1 MTRGLYIGASGMLA
15 ETQRQNIIANNLANV
30 NTTGYKRDIPLSKE
44 FPSMLIRRIR
54 EDRFDVT
61 PTRIIEQ
68 RPIVGTLGLGVIPDD
83 TAHDF
88 TAPASLIETGN
99 KLDLSILGDGFF
111 AIQTKFGV
119 RYTRNGNF
127 MLDSQGQLVTTEG
140 NFVLG
145 ENGPIKITS
154 SNIQFDE
161 NGKVFVDEKLVDRL
175 QIVDFPKPYSLT
187 KVGNNMFIPVDANIT
202 PQSATDAKVRS
213 GFLES
218 SNVNVVSEMVDMIT
232 ALRAYEANQRVIT
245 AQNETL
251 GRAINEVGRT

>member
-30 NTTGYKRDIPLSKE
+30 NTTGYKKDIPLSKE
-44 FPSMLIRRIR
+44 FPSMLTRRIR
-54 EDRFDVT
+54 EDRFHVT

-68 RPIVGTLGLGVIPDD
+68 RPVVGVLGLGVISDD

-88 TAPASLIETGN
+88 SASSPLIETGN
-99 KLDLSILGDGFF
+99 KFDLAIEGDGFF

-119 RYTRNGNF
+119 RYTRNGSLLLN
-127 MLDSQGQLVTTEG
+127 DQRQLVTTDG
-140 NFVLG
+140 NLVLG

-154 SNIQFDE
+154 NNVQFSE
-161 NGKVFVDEKLVDRL
+161 NGDVFVDERLVDTL
-175 QIVDFPKPYSLT
+175 QIVDFSKPYPLS
-187 KVGNNMFIPVDANIT
+187 KVGNNMFIPVDSNAI
-202 PQSATDAKVRS
+202 PQPATSAKLKS
-213 GFLES
+213 GFLEG

-245 AQNETL
+245 AQNETI
-251 GRAINEVGRT
+251 GRAINDVGRA

>member
-30 NTTGYKRDIPLSKE
+30 NTTGYKKDIPLSKE

-54 EDRFDVT
+54 EDRFHVT

-68 RPIVGTLGLGVIPDD
+68 RPVVGVLGLGVIPDD

-88 TAPASLIETGN
+88 IAPSPLIETGN
-99 KLDLSILGDGFF
+99 RFDLAIQGDGFF

-119 RYTRNGNF
+119 RYTRKGNF
-127 MLDSQGQLVTTEG
+127 LLDEQGQLVTTEG
-140 NFVLG
+140 NLVLG
-145 ENGPIKITS
+145 QNGPVKIRS
-154 SNIQFDE
+154 ANVQFDE
-161 NGKVFVDEKLVDRL
+161 EGNIFVDESLVGTL
-175 QIVDFPKPYSLT
+175 QIVDFPKPYPLS
-187 KVGNNMFIPVDANIT
+187 KVGNNMFIPVDANVT
-202 PQSATDAKVRS
+202 AQSAINAQLKS
-213 GFLES
+213 GFLEG
-218 SNVNVVSEMVDMIT
+218 SNVNVVTEMVDMIT

-251 GRAINEVGRT
+251 GRAINDVGRS